1 MYKIQ
6 MVGCSNR
13 RRIWRL
19 SRNLAEVVAE
29 LLRIAAG
36 DVEGRHINL
45 RSFADWGEGSSGM

>member
-1 MYKIQ
+1 MKKIQ
-6 MVGCSNR
+6 MVGCSNS

-36 DVEGRHINL
+36 DVEERHIKL
-45 RSFADWGEGSSGM
+45 RSGADWGEGSSGM